1 MKLKFTFIFFCLIL
15 SVISLNLKKKNENK
29 KSLNGIRAF
38 LKTKM
43 GESSD
48 CKKTSYGKYGGKCK
62 KDVECVSNKCRNGKC
77 EYPVKLIEEGED
89 CYCDY
94 HCQTGHCSFLLFGFF
109 NFRSNYRCTKD

>member
-43 GESSD
+43 GESYK
-48 CKKTSYGKYGGKCK
+48 CKKSSYGKSYGQYCEKNAQCL
-62 KDVECVSNKCRNGKC
+62 SNNCRNGYCK
-77 EYPVKLIEEGED
+77 YPVKLIEEGEE
-89 CYCDY
+89 CKCDY
-94 HCQTGHCSFLLFGFF
+94 QCKTGHCSWLFV
-109 NFRSNYRCTKD
+109 SLYACTKD

>member
-38 LKTKM
+38 LKTNM
-43 GESSD
+43 GQSSD
-48 CKKTSYGKYGGKCK
+48 CKKSSYRKYYREQCLF
-62 KDVECVSNKCRNGKC
+62 DVQCVSNNCSKGKC
-77 EYPVKLIEEGED
+77 EYPVKLIEEGQP

-94 HCQTGHCSFLLFGFF
+94 HCQTGHCSYDSWWFVTY
-109 NFRSNYRCTKD
+109 YRCTKD

>member
-38 LKTKM
+38 LKTNM

-48 CKKTSYGKYGGKCK
+48 CKKSSYKKYYQEDCK
-62 KDVECVSNKCRNGKC
+62 KDVQCVSNKCTNGKC
-77 EYPVKLIEEGED
+77 EYPFKLIKEREYCD
-89 CYCDY
+89 CDY
-94 HCQTGHCSFLLFGFF
+94 HCETGHCSFFIWFFG
-109 NFRSNYRCTKD
+109 NHYRCTKD